1 MPPEEPSVT
10 AVLLGLV
17 QSVRDDQQSGF
28 ARLEAKLETKADKA
42 DVESVRVEMRSEVR
56 HLEAR
61 VEANETWRH
70 QREAELV
77 AVNELQNRRTGIV
90 QFRWNL
96 GMVAVMAVLTAG
108 LVAVGIFH

>member
-1 MPPEEPSVT
+1 MT

-42 DVESVRVEMRSEVR
+42 DVESVRIEMRSEVR

-61 VEANETWRH
+61 VSANETWRH
-70 QREAELV
+70 QSEAEFA

-96 GMVAVMAVLTAG
+96 AMVAVMAVLTAG
-108 LVAVGIFH
+108 LVAVGLFH